1 MQVLS
6 PLPQRVPQSA
16 QADKE
21 RSREGIQRP
30 QKSEI
35 SGVRTR
41 RRLVNA
47 ARFSNRSTLGPQ
59 ARAIGTLI
67 CVVCVLCGVATRKNI
82 SIRDD
87 QAEWVEE
94 NHLNL
99 SSFVQEKLDE
109 LIEERS

>member
-1 MQVLS
+1 M
-6 PLPQRVPQSA
+6 
-16 QADKE
+16 
-21 RSREGIQRP
+21 
-30 QKSEI
+30 
-35 SGVRTR
+35 
-41 RRLVNA
+41 
-47 ARFSNRSTLGPQ
+47 
-59 ARAIGTLI
+59 
-67 CVVCVLCGVATRKNI
+67 LCGVTTRKNI